1 MADRRLQVF
10 HTVARMMSFT
20 KAAEMLQM
28 TQPAF
33 TFLVRQLE
41 DQFNVR
47 LFDRSHNRID
57 LTQAGKRAY
66 DYAERIFDL
75 YGEMESAIR
84 EVTGQVCGLL
94 RVGASTNVAE
104 FILPSLLA
112 RFQAEFPAV
121 QIQVTSNNSQAIIS
135 LVENSFVDIGLVEG
149 KVDDKKLNTI
159 PFSHEEMVLAV
170 PAKHEF
176 ANAHVAPTERLAAQP
191 WILREEGS
199 STREATFHYLQTL
212 GIKRE
217 DLKVAMELD
226 SSQAIK
232 SSVEAGRG
240 ISILPRSMLTKE
252 IQLGSLA
259 AISLTPKFTVPVHF
273 ICKEQKFPLRVLE
286 EFTKHAHKPMELS
299 LVSNDR

>member
-28 TQPAF
+28 TQPAV
-33 TFLVRQLE
+33 TFQVRQLE
-41 DQFNVR
+41 EQYNVR

-57 LTQAGKRAY
+57 LTQAGKKAF

-75 YGEMESAIR
+75 YSEMENAIR

-104 FILPSLLA
+104 FILPGLLA
-112 RFQAEFPAV
+112 RFQADFPAV

-149 KVDDKKLNTI
+149 KVDDKKLNATA
-159 PFSHEEMVLAV
+159 FSQEEMVLVV

-176 ANAHVAPTERLAAQP
+176 AISHQAPIEKLAAQP
-191 WILREEGS
+191 WILREDGS
-199 STREATFHYLQTL
+199 STRESILQYLQSVGL
-212 GIKRE
+212 KQDDI
-217 DLKVAMELD
+217 KVAMELD
-226 SSQAIK
+226 SAQAIK
-232 SSVEAGRG
+232 ASVEAGRG

-252 IQLGSLA
+252 LQLGSLA
-259 AISLTPKFTVPVHF
+259 AISLTPKFSLPVHF
-273 ICKEQKFPLRVLE
+273 IYKEQKFPLRVLD
-286 EFTKHAHKPMELS
+286 EFSKYAYKPELS